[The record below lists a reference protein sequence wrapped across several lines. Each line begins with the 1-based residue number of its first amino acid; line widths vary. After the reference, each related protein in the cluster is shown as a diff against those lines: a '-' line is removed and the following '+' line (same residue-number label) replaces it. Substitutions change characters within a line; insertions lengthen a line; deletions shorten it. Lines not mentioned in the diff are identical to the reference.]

1 MAKFWDDERLTA
13 IDEGERTVA
22 DGPSLAVLQEF
33 GITLPDSEAD
43 RMRLVHLI
51 TGGATPMNE
60 NFDDHGQ
67 SSSPLPA
74 EARPDAPQRN
84 PARSRVPRGAELAA
98 QQARTRARLEE
109 ALSFSKFDDVEL
121 TERPATPPLGGV
133 QQSPVQDPAARTATG
148 LGRKPATQGLFSQ
161 MRQRVAGAAAKAAS
175 GSMDVTGPKTLPTA
189 PRRVAPMS
197 PAGTPPTKPR
207 GESTPRSEWR
217 GPGSP
222 FHGSSV
228 SMSRVRPTSA
238 PTVGFTSYVSNPHA
252 LVDGNDGGLPT
263 EQLTEE
269 EAWQYSSCHL
279 ENRSIKSVPETDK
292 FTGAKAFEND
302 PNALANLMSTI
313 RTLTGLDCTDAWLG
327 LAPGHAT
334 ITRYLRA
341 RLHSDVI
348 RAIESL
354 MTQLRGHRAS
364 GDWSDFYLP
373 GALSRVQPNISSLFP
388 PSTAPFTQ
396 AADLNLQQLIFCL
409 EHVSIQFRSDA
420 EEVILTIKV
429 NRKDS
434 LANQLADAEA
444 QIAKAQLLN
453 KQLGQAPLSNMHVF
467 QKFCEAFSAN
477 AELIDHLRRE
487 DRERDFHPSMPKQ
500 SFTLLPISETIAAA
514 RRFLRHASNTKAFQL
529 VVGKSSTRSH
539 TTLVGD
545 VQSDR
550 RCYVEEN
557 RGRCNREARTG
568 RPCRYE
574 HSKPVVPPKAGGSSD
589 EAKTGDKARDKKSK
603 DKSSLPLEG
612 ASGRWGSRARP
623 KFKPFYDVHH
633 SEYRAGCLACRR
645 QGREDSVVYSHVA
658 EKCPTVKEYV
668 AEGGQFCYACC
679 TYETCDSNRCDD
691 FISGL

>member
-1 MAKFWDDERLTA
+1 
-13 IDEGERTVA
+13 
-22 DGPSLAVLQEF
+22 
-33 GITLPDSEAD
+33 
-43 RMRLVHLI
+43 
-51 TGGATPMNE
+51 
-60 NFDDHGQ
+60 
-67 SSSPLPA
+67 
-74 EARPDAPQRN
+74 
-84 PARSRVPRGAELAA
+84 
-98 QQARTRARLEE
+98 
-109 ALSFSKFDDVEL
+109 
-121 TERPATPPLGGV
+121 
-133 QQSPVQDPAARTATG
+133 
-148 LGRKPATQGLFSQ
+148 
-161 MRQRVAGAAAKAAS
+161 
-175 GSMDVTGPKTLPTA
+175 
-189 PRRVAPMS
+189 
-197 PAGTPPTKPR
+197 
-207 GESTPRSEWR
+207 
-217 GPGSP
+217 
-222 FHGSSV
+222 
-228 SMSRVRPTSA
+228 MSRVRPTSA

-279 ENRSIKSVPETDK
+279 ENRSIKSVPESDK

-364 GDWSDFYLP
+364 EDWSDFYLP

-420 EEVILTIKV
+420 EEVILTIKI

-467 QKFCEAFSAN
+467 QKFCEAFSSN
-477 AELIDHLRRE
+477 TELIEHLRRE

-539 TTLVGD
+539 TTLAGE

-550 RCYVEEN
+550 RCFVEEN

-679 TYETCDSNRCDD
+679 TYENCKSDRCDG